1 MADENRIDHDPE
13 DLENLSPEEL
23 QEHIRE
29 DKKKAKRSLRFA
41 FTALIAIIAVCIA
54 WFAANNQVT
63 MTGTQISA
71 ENDQPFE
78 LASVGDRTQA
88 ETKFLLDEQNLNILS
103 AGKETKYAKY
113 KYKDITAQAWKVKE
127 TPQTYYV
134 GNSGLAWHLN
144 GQESLSPGASGKL
157 EFYLI
162 SKKEGLTSAEITVN
176 LKAYINKSGT
186 GSSDNEAGTSAN
198 KSRATESTNNTVQN
212 LISGHILLFQE
223 LDDAKGYDGWLGKWE
238 DNTNTLTNTFT
249 VSANST
255 FEKNIPYK
263 VTIYWVWPQY
273 FRNYIY
279 TQRSTQGD
287 LFTDQTSQT
296 EESDYKKLNTFVN
309 ANAQKTFSTSRLF
322 YQASLLGDAKVN
334 DINQEI
340 NASMSDEV
348 LNSCSTYYNQ
358 ADEYI
363 GKNAQYIYVE
373 MEVN

>member
-1 MADENRIDHDPE
+1 MADENKTEQNPDA
-13 DLENLSPEEL
+13 LENLTPEEL
-23 QEHIRE
+23 QERIQE
-29 DKKKAKRSLRFA
+29 DRKKAKRSLRFA

-78 LASVGDRTQA
+78 LASVGNRPEA
-88 ETKFLLDEQNLNILS
+88 ERSYLLDENNLNIL
-103 AGKETKYAKY
+103 AEGTEKTYATY
-113 KYKDITAQAWKVKE
+113 KYNDKTAQAWKVE
-127 TPQTYYV
+127 NTPQTYYV
-134 GNSGLAWHLN
+134 GNSGLAWHLT
-144 GQESLSPGASGKL
+144 GQDSLSPGASGKL

-162 SKKEGLTSAEITVN
+162 PKKAGLTSAEITVN

-186 GSSDNEAGTSAN
+186 GSSDNEAGTSSN
-198 KSRATESTNNTVQN
+198 KNRAIESTNNTVQN

-223 LDDAKGYDGWLGKWE
+223 LDDTKGYDGWLGKWE
-238 DNTNTLTNTFT
+238 NSTLTNTFT
-249 VSANST
+249 VRPDDT
-255 FEKNIPYK
+255 FEKNVPYK

-296 EESDYKKLNTFVN
+296 DESDYKKLNTFV
-309 ANAQKTFSTSRLF
+309 NAQKTFSTSRLF
-322 YQASLLGDAKVN
+322 YQASLSADATVN

-340 NASMSDEV
+340 NANMSDEV